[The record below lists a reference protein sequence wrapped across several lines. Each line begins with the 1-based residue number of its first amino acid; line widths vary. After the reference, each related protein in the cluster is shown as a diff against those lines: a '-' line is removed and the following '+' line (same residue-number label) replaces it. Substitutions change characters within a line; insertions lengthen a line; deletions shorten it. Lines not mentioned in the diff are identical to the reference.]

1 MSKKSLSP
9 KLPQE
14 VLDAMERDPERDAK
28 GHWVKGVSGNPDGK
42 PGTDRLRNL
51 LNSYEEP
58 MVKRIIELALD
69 GKDYVALKAIQ
80 VAWLYMYGKPRD
92 SLDQDLMHTVEKV
105 NALIRTKSPGGSGRG
120 RSGRPKRS
128 QESAEDT
135 LQ

>member
-1 MSKKSLSP
+1 MPISKR

-14 VLDAMERDPERDAK
+14 VIDAMERDPDRNSK
-28 GHWVKGVSGNPDGK
+28 GHWRKGVSGNPDGR
-42 PGTDRLRNL
+42 PGSDRLRAIL
-51 LNSYEEP
+51 SEWEEP
-58 MVKRIIELALD
+58 MVRRIIELALE

-105 NALIRTKSPGGSGRG
+105 NALIRNKSG
-120 RSGRPKRS
+120 RSGSHAGDRQGPKGVT
-128 QESAEDT
+128 QAP